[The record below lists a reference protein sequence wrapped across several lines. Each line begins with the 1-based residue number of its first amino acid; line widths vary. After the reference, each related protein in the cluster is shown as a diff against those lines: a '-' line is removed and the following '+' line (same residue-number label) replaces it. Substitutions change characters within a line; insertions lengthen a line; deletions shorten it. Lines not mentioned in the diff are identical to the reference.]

1 MPEPWT
7 DAFPALAGLD
17 RAARRRLAAA
27 QQATLPAGEVV
38 FREGDACSH
47 YLMVLAGAVRVQ
59 MVSEQGREIVLYR
72 VGEGQTCVL
81 TTACLMGG
89 QAYNAQGVVESEVTA
104 LMLPVAAFRD
114 LVAESAGFRE
124 FVFSAYGTRLSD
136 LLLLVEEVA
145 FRRVD
150 ARLAALLLARS
161 ETGGMAVTHQG
172 LAVELGTAREV
183 ISRQLKEFER
193 RGWVRLGRGRVA
205 VVRPEA
211 LAALAREGGS
221 GAD

>member
-1 MPEPWT
+1 MPQPWT

-27 QQATLPAGEVV
+27 RRATVPAGEVV

-47 YLMVLAGAVRVQ
+47 YLMVLAGSVRVQ

-72 VGEGQTCVL
+72 VGGGQTCVL

-104 LMLPVAAFRD
+104 LMLPAAAFRD
-114 LVAESAGFRE
+114 LVAESAGFRD

-161 ETGGMAVTHQG
+161 EAGGMAVTHQG